1 MSQGNSTR
9 ALVEAGLFTAI
20 AVILIVITVYIPI
33 FLFIGMFLWPIPI
46 TIIYIRHD
54 FKYSF
59 LSVIATGVITAMIFG
74 PIRAMNIILVFGLIG
89 LVLGYCI
96 KNKKSGAMTIAIM
109 SAAMFFSLAVTY
121 MIYVKIIGQDIINLA
136 LVEIEKNM
144 ELMKQT
150 YANKQLTKEQADML
164 KALYDIEFARMV
176 IPSTFIIGSVI
187 MSFLSYTISGKLLRR
202 FGYNLEKLRP
212 FSEWYMHT
220 QIAFGIMAI
229 VLIGFIFY
237 QSDKTEGLKYL
248 YNSQLIFQY
257 SFTLIGMSAV
267 AFLLKKRGMSKFL
280 SFVIIFFLLT
290 TPIFFNALM
299 IVGIIDYTFDWRK
312 LDPKRQKRKKDT

>member
-1 MSQGNSTR
+1 MNQGSSTR

-20 AVILIVITVYIPI
+20 AVILIFITIYIPI

-46 TIIYIRHD
+46 TIIYIRHG

-59 LSVIATGVITAMIFG
+59 LSLIATGIITAMIFG
-74 PIRAMNIILVFGLIG
+74 PIRALTIVLVFGFMG

-96 KNKKSGAMTIAIM
+96 KNKKSGSVTIAIM
-109 SAAMFFSLAVTY
+109 SAVMFFSLAANY

-136 LVEIEKNM
+136 LVELEKNM

-150 YANKQLTKEQADML
+150 YANKQLTKEQADTL
-164 KALYDIEFARMV
+164 KALYDIDFARMV
-176 IPSTFIIGSVI
+176 IPSTFIMGSVI
-187 MSFLSYTISGKLLRR
+187 MSFLSYVISGKLLR
-202 FGYNLEKLRP
+202 KP

-237 QSDKTEGLKYL
+237 QSDKNEGLKYL

-257 SFTLIGMSAV
+257 SFTLIGMSVV
-267 AFLLKKRGMSKFL
+267 AYLFKKRGMSTFL
-280 SFVIIFFLLT
+280 SAVIIFFLLS
-290 TPIFFNALM
+290 TPIFFNFLM
-299 IVGIIDYTFDWRK
+299 IIGIIDYTFDWRK
-312 LDPKRQKRKKDT
+312 LDPKRQKRKKDI